1 MITITDMPGNSSRWT
16 RQLKV
21 IIDIVYSSDEPIA
34 ADEVYFQARTRLP
47 NISLGTVY
55 RNLNKLVKEGLISE
69 TQQGSTQVFIKHPF
83 ANATFECEICKRLF
97 CVPYEI
103 RHSELQKQTGLQVK
117 RWSLR
122 LSGVCKECEGKC
134 T

>member
-1 MITITDMPGNSSRWT
+1 MSANSSRWT

-21 IIDIVYSSDEPIA
+21 VIDIVYSSNEPMS
-34 ADEVYFQARTRLP
+34 ADEVYEIARKRLP

-69 TQQGSTQVFIKHPF
+69 TRAGSVQVFIKHPF
-83 ANATFECEICKRLF
+83 TNATFECEVCGRLE
-97 CVPYEI
+97 CVPFEI
-103 RHSELQKQTGLQVK
+103 KLSDMEKQAGHQVK
-117 RWSLR
+117 RWNLR
-122 LSGVCKECEGKC
+122 MTGVCKECASKC